1 MAGIGFELKR
11 LFGKKG
17 LILNLR
23 ANLYASMVVAGPALL
38 GVTLLLGLNWLAY
51 LAGAPR
57 QERDLLVVVV
67 TYSIL
72 FPLLATSFLSFVLTR
87 YIADMMY
94 ENKLESV
101 LPSMYGAISLCLV
114 VGGLAWGLF
123 LSVSG
128 LPLRYAFFSFMLFCE
143 AVVVWVQMSYVNAA
157 KDYRSALFG
166 FALGVAIGFLSGYIL
181 IWLLH
186 VEVVLALLLA
196 VCIAYGVMILIYTVV
211 LHGYFPIGEGSSLRF
226 LEWIDKYRSLV
237 LVGFF
242 TIAGLFAHVLEM
254 WGSPWGVQVIGLFYH
269 APAHDI
275 PALLAMFT
283 TLVTTVGFVTS
294 VEVSFYSKYRLYF
307 SLLNEG
313 GALSDIEK
321 AKQEM
326 AVVLKQELFYLAEI
340 QMAVEIIVIAVAG
353 TVLPRLNLGF
363 TPPMIGLFRVL
374 CVGYGLYA
382 MGNAM
387 LLFLLYLSNYRD
399 AMLTS
404 MVLLV
409 VNAVGTAVTI
419 TLPEYF
425 YGFGFVLAGLC
436 FFVTAWARLAASIN
450 HLDYEIFCKQPVFLR
465 PRNGAL
471 TRLAQRL
478 DHLNA
483 ARASKEVSA
492 A

>member
-38 GVTLLLGLNWLAY
+38 GVGLLLGLNWLAY

-57 QERDLLVVVV
+57 QDRDLIVVVV

-72 FPLLATSFLSFVLTR
+72 FPLLLTSFLSFVLTR
-87 YIADMMY
+87 YVADMLY
-94 ENKLESV
+94 ENKIERV
-101 LPSMYGAISLCLV
+101 LPSMYGAISVCLAVGV
-114 VGGLAWGLF
+114 VGWAVF
-123 LSVSG
+123 LSLSG
-128 LPLRYAFFSFMLFCE
+128 LPFRYAVFSFMLFCE

-157 KDYRSALFG
+157 KDYRSAFFG
-166 FALGVAIGFLSGYIL
+166 FALGMVLGLLSGAGL
-181 IWLLH
+181 IWLAH
-186 VEVVLALLLA
+186 VEVVLSLLVA
-196 VCIAYGVMILIYTVV
+196 VCIAYGVMLVSYTVV
-211 LHGYFPIGEGSSLRF
+211 LHGYFPIGAGSSLRF

-242 TIAGLFAHVLEM
+242 TIAGLFAHLLVM
-254 WGSPWGVQVIGLFYH
+254 WKSPWGVQVVGLFYH

-294 VEVSFYSKYRLYF
+294 VEVTFYSKYRLYY
-307 SLLNEG
+307 SLLNQG
-313 GALSDIEK
+313 GSLSDIDK
-321 AKQEM
+321 AKEEM
-326 AVVLKQELFYLAEI
+326 AVVLKQELFYLAQI
-340 QMAVEIIVIAVAG
+340 QLAVEIIVIALAG
-353 TVLPRLNLGF
+353 TLLPRLNMGF
-363 TPPMIGLFRVL
+363 TPQMIGLFRVL

-382 MGNAM
+382 MGNSM

-399 AMLTS
+399 AMLAS
-404 MVLLV
+404 AVLFLV
-409 VNAVGTAVTI
+409 NTVGTAITI
-419 TLPEYF
+419 QLPEYF
-425 YGFGFVLAGLC
+425 YGFGFVAAGLC
-436 FFVTAWARLAASIN
+436 FFLVAWVRLAATMN
-450 HLDYEIFCKQPVFLR
+450 HLDYEIFCKQPIFLR

-478 DHLNA
+478 DHQHA
-483 ARASKEVSA
+483 
-492 A
+492 

>member
-38 GVTLLLGLNWLAY
+38 GVGLLVGLNWLAY
-51 LAGAPR
+51 LAGSPR
-57 QERDLLVVVV
+57 HDRDLVVVVV

-72 FPLLATSFLSFVLTR
+72 FPLLLTSFLSFVLTR
-87 YIADMMY
+87 YVADMMY
-94 ENKLESV
+94 ENKLQRV

-114 VGGLAWGLF
+114 VGALAWAVF

-128 LPLRYAFFSFMLFCE
+128 LPFRYAVFSWMLFCE

-157 KDYRSALFG
+157 KDYRSAFLG
-166 FALGVAIGFLSGYIL
+166 FALGTLLGLFSGYLL

-196 VCIAYGVMILIYTVV
+196 VCIAYGVMVMSYTVV
-211 LHGYFPIGEGSSLRF
+211 LHGYFPVGSGSSLRF
-226 LEWIDKYRSLV
+226 LEWIDKYRSLI

-242 TIAGLFAHVLEM
+242 TIAGLFAHLLVM
-254 WGSPWGVQVIGLFYH
+254 WTSPWGVQVVGLFYH

-294 VEVSFYSKYRLYF
+294 VEVTFYSKYRLYY

-313 GALSDIEK
+313 GSLSDIDK

-326 AVVLKQELFYLAEI
+326 AVVLKQELFYLAQI
-340 QMAVEIIVIAVAG
+340 QMAVEIIVIALAG
-353 TVLPRLNLGF
+353 TILPRLNMGF

-382 MGNAM
+382 MGNSM

-399 AMLTS
+399 AMLAS
-404 MVLLV
+404 AVLFI
-409 VNAVGTAVTI
+409 VNTVGTAI
-419 TLPEYF
+419 TTRLPEYF
-425 YGFGFVLAGLC
+425 YGFGFVAAGLC
-436 FFVTAWARLAASIN
+436 FFIAAWIRLAASIN
-450 HLDYEIFCKQPVFLR
+450 RLDYEIFCKQPIFLR
-465 PRNGAL
+465 PRNGSL

-478 DHLNA
+478 DHQHT
-483 ARASKEVSA
+483 
-492 A
+492 

>member
-38 GVTLLLGLNWLAY
+38 GVTLLVGLNWLAY
-51 LAGAPR
+51 MAGAPR
-57 QERDLLVVVV
+57 HERDLVVVVV

-72 FPLLATSFLSFVLTR
+72 FPLLLTSFLSFILTR
-87 YIADMMY
+87 YVADMLY
-94 ENKLESV
+94 ENKIDRV

-114 VGGLAWGLF
+114 VGGLAWSLF

-128 LPLRYAFFSFMLFCE
+128 LPFRYAVFSFMLFCE

-157 KDYRSALFG
+157 KDYRSAFFG
-166 FALGVAIGFLSGYIL
+166 FALGVAMGLLCGWIL

-196 VCIAYGVMILIYTVV
+196 VCIAYGVMIISYTVV
-211 LHGYFPIGEGSSLRF
+211 LHGYFPVGTGSSLRF
-226 LEWIDKYRSLV
+226 LEWIDKYRSLI

-242 TIAGLFAHVLEM
+242 TIAGLFAHIMVM
-254 WGSPWGVQVIGLFYH
+254 WRSPWGAQVVGLFYH
-269 APAHDI
+269 APGHDI
-275 PALLAMFT
+275 PALFAMFT

-313 GALSDIEK
+313 GSLSDIDK

-340 QMAVEIIVIAVAG
+340 QMAVEIIIIAVAG
-353 TVLPRLNLGF
+353 TILPRLNLGF

-399 AMLTS
+399 AMLAS

-409 VNAVGTAVTI
+409 VNTVGTGITI
-419 TLPEYF
+419 TLPQYF

-436 FFVTAWARLAASIN
+436 FFLAAWVRLAASIN
-450 HLDYEIFCKQPVFLR
+450 RLDYEIFCKQPLFLR
-465 PRNGAL
+465 PKKGPL

-478 DHLNA
+478 DHQTA
-483 ARASKEVSA
+483 
-492 A
+492 